1 MFETIAAGY
10 AARGVDAAVWRI
22 DAVCLAEP
30 GAGAAMVAAAFID
43 AHFEPRPSG
52 DESEQCAYRAERVAI
67 GAAVKGKKSD
77 NDEGDEGNHKGG
89 GPMEPVCH
97 ATEYI
102 AVGAGCCR
110 RQQIV
115 AMDVERC
122 QQVCNHSSI
131 GAVRLQHYRNCHD
144 ACHQRGD
151 KEGEETPSYPGK
163 GTMEPVEMPFAEAT
177 ADGIPE
183 VADKVLEYTQRTDDG
198 AVDAPEDQG
207 GKYHCGYHKHV

>member
-1 MFETIAAGY
+1 
-10 AARGVDAAVWRI
+10 
-22 DAVCLAEP
+22 
-30 GAGAAMVAAAFID
+30 
-43 AHFEPRPSG
+43 
-52 DESEQCAYRAERVAI
+52 
-67 GAAVKGKKSD
+67 
-77 NDEGDEGNHKGG
+77 
-89 GPMEPVCH
+89 
-97 ATEYI
+97 
-102 AVGAGCCR
+102 
-110 RQQIV
+110 
-115 AMDVERC
+115 MDVEGC

-198 AVDAPEDQG
+198 AVDAPEEQG